1 MNGFFNK
8 YGGSFD
14 SLPPTLNMT
23 KKRTASSTATV
34 ENDAGLTMNGNLPLA
49 RTEPSQVPQ
58 PGQAEPSQVPHQP
71 GQVCCWTTRPPEAC
85 SPWPNNRL
93 HS

>member
-49 RTEPSQVPQ
+49 RTEPSQVAQ
-58 PGQAEPSQVPHQP
+58 PGQAKPSMLLDKQA
-71 GQVCCWTTRPPEAC
+71 T
-85 SPWPNNRL
+85 S
-93 HS
+93 S

>member
-58 PGQAEPSQVPHQP
+58 PGQAEPSQVAQP
-71 GQVCCWTTRPPEAC
+71 GQAKPSMLLDKQAT
-85 SPWPNNRL
+85 S
-93 HS
+93 S